1 MMKKIKGALALFITI
16 CLTLIV
22 SACSG
27 SGTVEYE
34 SEQSFEYHFYPE
46 EYEEAYSEI
55 SKTLPLESGKDY
67 QIRVDAS
74 CASGSMEIQV
84 CYEDDETLYIVDID
98 TPCNDT
104 ITIPADTTGKVEFI
118 VSIEP
123 DTEGAVIGEIL
134 VRK

>member
-1 MMKKIKGALALFITI
+1 MKRTKVTFALLIAM
-16 CLTLIV
+16 CLIWIV

-27 SGTVEYE
+27 SSTVEYE

-67 QIRVDAS
+67 QIQIEAN
-74 CASGSMEIQV
+74 CTSGSMEIQV

-104 ITIPADTTGKVEFI
+104 ITIPADTTDKVEFI

-123 DTEGAVIGEIL
+123 DTEGMVIGETL
-134 VRK
+134 VQK